1 MPYSNAVNV
10 DPVYVVDRDT
20 VDTLFVVNV
29 VVVDMI
35 VSVLEL
41 STKLFKSVMMTKL
54 ILLAAASK

>member
-54 ILLAAASK
+54 ILLAATSK

>member
-1 MPYSNAVNV
+1 VPYSNAVNV

-54 ILLAAASK
+54 ILLAATSK